1 MSNEITPFQIEI
13 PQSELDY
20 LQARLTD
27 ARWPAEQPGAEWS
40 RGVPVAYLRE
50 LAEYWRTSYDWRV
63 AEAELNKFAQF
74 TTEID
79 GQRIHFL
86 HVRSA
91 NPDATPL
98 ILTHGWPGS
107 VVEFLDVI
115 GPLTDPAAYG
125 GDPADAFHLVIPSLP
140 GFGFSGP
147 VTEEGWDP
155 ARIGKAWVELMSR
168 LGYDS
173 YGAQGGDWGAFV
185 TPEVGR
191 AGGDKVIGVHINA
204 ATFGYIPFGP
214 VSDEEKATMT
224 APELARLDRLAQF
237 KSEGNGYFRI
247 QASRP
252 QTVAYGLHDSPIG
265 QLAWI
270 VEKFKEWTF
279 PAARPAGGRC
289 GSGSAPDQRDALLAH
304 RHRGFVGRAV
314 LRGHPRPLLGDHAVH
329 HAHRRRGLRRGH
341 RDPALR
347 LRGHRHR
354 ALVGVRPGW
363 PLRGDGSAG
372 PAGRRHPRVLP
383 RTALVS
389 DPRAPAA
396 TGRRGFSAERAA
408 PTPRRRRRV
417 RSAERGQAAAV
428 DLAGR
433 GAR

>member
-1 MSNEITPFQIEI
+1 MSNEITPFHIDI
-13 PQSELDY
+13 PQSDLDY
-20 LQARLTD
+20 LRARLTD

-50 LAEYWRTSYDWRV
+50 LAEYWRTSYDWRA

-79 GQRIHFL
+79 GQHIHFL

-115 GPLTDPAAYG
+115 GPLTDPAAHG
-125 GDPADAFHLVIPSLP
+125 GDPADAFHVVIPSLP

-147 VTEEGWDP
+147 VTDEGWEP
-155 ARIGKAWVELMSR
+155 GRIGKAWAELMSR

-191 AGGDKVIGVHINA
+191 AGGDKVIGVHVNA
-204 ATFGYIPFGP
+204 ATFGFIPFGP

-224 APELARLDRLAQF
+224 ASELARLDRLALF
-237 KSEGNGYFRI
+237 KSEGNGYFQI
-247 QASRP
+247 QSSRP

-279 PAARPAGGRC
+279 PVAGKPDDAVDRDRLLTNVMLYWLTGTAGSSAALYYEATHTRSWPTTPLTTPTGVAVFAEDIAIRRYADEGTDIVHWSEFERGGHF
-289 GSGSAPDQRDALLAH
+289 AAMEVPDL
-304 RHRGFVGRAV
+304 FVDDVRTFF
-314 LRGHPRPLLGDHAVH
+314 
-329 HAHRRRGLRRGH
+329 RGLR
-341 RDPALR
+341 
-347 LRGHRHR
+347 
-354 ALVGVRPGW
+354 
-363 PLRGDGSAG
+363 
-372 PAGRRHPRVLP
+372 
-383 RTALVS
+383 
-389 DPRAPAA
+389 
-396 TGRRGFSAERAA
+396 
-408 PTPRRRRRV
+408 
-417 RSAERGQAAAV
+417 
-428 DLAGR
+428 
-433 GAR
+433 